1 LTQEIRVGNF
11 LAPTKNDIKR
21 QELLT
26 FWYSGRKNS
35 KCLAELLDV
44 VTKGGSLLRQMSNRP
59 VAGDDVNYRE

>member
-1 LTQEIRVGNF
+1 MAIF
-11 LAPTKNDIKR
+11 LHQPKMIYKR

-44 VTKGGSLLRQMSNRP
+44 LTKGGSLLQQMSNGP